1 VGRFTIKGLLSRKLR
16 TALTAIA
23 IVLGVAMISG
33 TYVLTD
39 SIDQAFDRVFSE
51 IRESSSAV
59 ITGKSAFDLTG
70 GSGVTEPT
78 FEEGLLDEVR
88 ALPAVAEAE
97 GSVDSDAT
105 QLIGDDG
112 KAVVSGGAPNLGFSI
127 ANGDSQ
133 FNPLTL
139 LEGAWPGVNEVVV
152 DKATAS
158 NEGFEVGEIIGV
170 QAEGPVQRL
179 RLAGIFEFAS
189 GLSIGGATLAGFDLP
204 TAQRLFG
211 KVGKLDEIAIAS
223 KPDVPPAE
231 LVAQV
236 EEILPPDTQVKT
248 GEEQAQA
255 DADETNEFISFL
267 QTFLL
272 AFAGIAL
279 FVGSFVIANSLS
291 ITIAQR
297 TREFATLRT
306 IGATNRQILGSVL
319 IEALVVGTLASMV
332 GLFLGLVLA
341 KGLFQLFD
349 AVGFTLPNTGLV
361 FEPRTVVVALA
372 AGILVTVLASVYPG
386 LRATTVPP
394 IAAVREGAAL
404 PGEPLDAL
412 RGNLLAAILTVVG
425 IAIAVFAISVTP
437 GNTFL
442 SILVAVLGL
451 ILLLFGCSLFPSR
464 TLGAVVSC
472 GLGFAALLYGLFV
485 PGLGTT
491 SVLLWIGVGVLLAF
505 FGVARVT
512 TRLIPG
518 LATAASPVARWSV
531 FLLSVLVWPF
541 FTLPYWLLRRG
552 VWGPGGALERIGA
565 FLVGAVVNP
574 LVLLVVVLMVLRRA
588 LTKWE
593 PEWPAEFPGVVP
605 DRVTA
610 NVGRENSR
618 RNAQRTASTA
628 SALMIGLALV
638 TLVATL
644 AAGIVQTFKGAVDDL
659 WKASDSDYAIT
670 AQNNFS
676 PIPIDAAN
684 AAAQADGVVAVMNV
698 RTGEVRAF
706 DETIFATAV
715 DPTARELINLKWKD
729 GSQEVLASLGEDG
742 AFVDDDY
749 ASDND
754 LEVGTQ
760 IEVTFPDGTTQTFTV
775 DGIFDP
781 PTGGS
786 PFGNVTISTEAWDAL
801 VENPRNLYSFIAMEG
816 DVTDENTAA
825 LEAVLADFPNAKVQT
840 REQFIDNQISG
851 LNSVL
856 NILYVLLA
864 LSVLV
869 SLFGIVNTLVLT
881 VFERTR
887 EIGMLRAIGM
897 TRRQVRRMIRHESV
911 ITALIGALV
920 GIVLGVVLAVIL
932 IARVEFID
940 FAFPTTQIVV
950 FVIAAVL
957 VGIVAAI
964 FPARRAAKLDPLE
977 AIAYE

>member
-1 VGRFTIKGLLSRKLR
+1 MGRFAFKGLLSRKLR

-33 TYVLTD
+33 TFVLTD
-39 SIDQAFDRVFSE
+39 SIDQAFDRVFGE
-51 IRESSSAV
+51 IRETSSAV
-59 ITGKSAFDLTG
+59 ITGKSAIDLTG

-78 FEEGLLDEVR
+78 FDEGLLEEVR

-97 GSVDSDAT
+97 GSVDSEAT

-112 KAVVSGGAPNLGFSI
+112 KAVVSGGAPNIGFSI
-127 ANGDSQ
+127 ADGDSQ

-139 LEGAWPGVNEVVV
+139 IEGQWPGANEVAI

-158 NEGFEVGEIIGV
+158 DEGFELGEVIGV

-179 RLAGIFEFAS
+179 RLAGIFEFSS
-189 GLSIGGATLAGFDLP
+189 GLSIGGATLTGFDLP

-231 LVAQV
+231 LVSQV
-236 EEILPPDTQVKT
+236 EEILPPATQVKT
-248 GEEQAQA
+248 GQEQARA
-255 DADETNEFISFL
+255 DAEETNEFISFL

-279 FVGSFVIANSLS
+279 FVGAFVIANSLS

-306 IGATNRQILGSVL
+306 IGATNRQVLGSVL
-319 IEALVVGTLASMV
+319 VEALIVGVVASVIGLLLGLLLAR
-332 GLFLGLVLA
+332 GLFA
-341 KGLFQLFD
+341 LFD
-349 AVGFTLPNTGLV
+349 AVGLTLPNIGLV
-361 FEPRTVVVALA
+361 FEPRTVYVALG

-386 LRATTVPP
+386 FRATTVPP
-394 IAAVREGAAL
+394 IAAVREGASL

-412 RGNLLAAILTVVG
+412 RGNRLAILLT
-425 IAIAVFAISVTP
+425 IAGALISVVAITTTP
-437 GNTFL
+437 GNTVL

-464 TLGAVVSC
+464 TLGAIVSC

-485 PGLGTT
+485 PGLETT
-491 SVLLWIGVGVLLAF
+491 SVLLWIGIGVLLAF

-512 TRLIPG
+512 TRLIPW
-518 LATAASPVARWSV
+518 LATVMSPIARWSV
-531 FLLSVLVWPF
+531 FLLSLVVWPI

-552 VWGPGGALERIGA
+552 VWGPGSALQRVGA
-565 FLVGAVVNP
+565 FLLGALNP
-574 LVLLVVVLMVLRRA
+574 IVLVVVLVMVVVKA
-588 LTKWE
+588 LTRWE

-644 AAGIVQTFKGAVDDL
+644 AAGIVETFRGAVDDL

-676 PIPIDAAN
+676 PIPVDAAD
-684 AAAQADGVVAVMNV
+684 AAAQATGVTAVMNV
-698 RTGEVRAF
+698 RTGEVGAF
-706 DETIFATAV
+706 GEAIFATAV
-715 DPTARELINLKWKD
+715 DPSARELIALEWED
-729 GSQEVLASLGEDG
+729 GSPDVLANLGEDG
-742 AFVDDDY
+742 AFVDDSY
-749 ASDND
+749 ADDND
-754 LEVGTQ
+754 LEVGSVVS
-760 IEVTFPDGTTQTFTV
+760 VTFPDGSTSRFV
-775 DGIFDP
+775 VEGIFNP

-786 PFGNVTISTEAWDAL
+786 PFGSITISTQAWDAN
-801 VENPRNLYSFIAMEG
+801 VENPRNLYTFIAMDG
-816 DVTDENTAA
+816 DVSDANTAA
-825 LEAVLADFPNAKVQT
+825 LEAALADFPNAKVQT
-840 REQFIDNQISG
+840 REQFIDNQIAG
-851 LNSVL
+851 LNAVL

-911 ITALIGALV
+911 ITALIGAMI